1 MNFLVKMGHKRI
13 AHILGPQS
21 LLTTKERYQGYID
34 GLKANNLP
42 FDKSLIYSSDL
53 STGSTIRAVDKLL
66 SLREIPTAIIAF
78 KDYIAIDGMQYI
90 KSLTRRS
97 YRKIEWVGFGNLP
110 MLRYLDNPPL
120 ASLEEQSAIIGSR
133 SAELLMKRIRAE
145 NQQLPPESIQFDCTL
160 RKLK

>member
-1 MNFLVKMGHKRI
+1 MD
-13 AHILGPQS
+13 A
-21 LLTTKERYQGYID
+21 
-34 GLKANNLP
+34 
-42 FDKSLIYSSDL
+42 
-53 STGSTIRAVDKLL
+53 
-66 SLREIPTAIIAF
+66 
-78 KDYIAIDGMQYI
+78 MQYI
-90 KSLTRRS
+90 KSLTKRS

-145 NQQLPPESIQFDCTL
+145 DQQLPPESIQFDCTL